1 MTSPLSKIKENKFIG
16 LGWAVYPDLGGEF
29 GLSHSGIDP
38 GANTIV
44 FVLPRSRRALL
55 IFTNSDNGPQIY
67 TDLVKGFLKEQGNA
81 IVTTEMKN

>member
-1 MTSPLSKIKENKFIG
+1 LDG
-16 LGWAVYPDLGGEF
+16 QF

-38 GANTIV
+38 GVNTIV
-44 FVLPRSRRALL
+44 FVLPQSKRALL

-67 TDLVKGFLKEQGNA
+67 SDLVKDFLKKQGDA